1 MKRPYS
7 FVSSAL
13 ALAVL
18 AGLAACATPARMDQ
32 LQTDLAALR
41 ADVSALTERFDR
53 LNSQL
58 SPPEP
63 PRVSIGFAGRP
74 VLGEPTA
81 GIGIVEFS
89 DFECPFCRRFHATV
103 HPLLKQEYIDTG
115 KVQMIF
121 RDMPLDFHPRAR
133 GAALAA
139 NCAGEQGQYWNMV
152 DALFDA
158 QERLGD
164 ELYRELAGKFGVDMG
179 RYQSCLQDAASDQA
193 IEQSLRE
200 AAAFGIDGTPTF
212 LIGRVEGERLVDAHV
227 VVGAQPYPALA
238 QVIDSFLE
246 MPAVQDPAGAA
257 AK

>member
-13 ALAVL
+13 ILAVL
-18 AGLAACATPARMDQ
+18 AGLAACAAPGRMEQ
-32 LQTDLAALR
+32 LQSDLTALR
-41 ADVSALTERFDR
+41 ADVAALTDRFDR
-53 LNSQL
+53 LNRQL

-74 VLGEPTA
+74 VLGERSA

-121 RDMPLDFHPRAR
+121 RDLPLDFHPRAR

-139 NCAGEQGQYWNMV
+139 NCVGEQGQYWNMV

-158 QERLGD
+158 QDSLGD

-179 RYQSCLQDAASDQA
+179 RFQACLQDAASVHT
-193 IEQSLRE
+193 IEQSLQE

-238 QVIDSFLE
+238 QLIDSFLE
-246 MPAVQDPAGAA
+246 TPAALGRTGAA